1 VIENMVELVGIEPT
15 TFLAVLLAQLDLGSA
30 TSRSFPLR
38 AYWSRTRL
46 RSGGSN
52 SAVDVLRPG
61 SLASAFA
68 PTTSAGVDSP
78 IRPRVGPNEKIE
90 RGQIKLTEP
99 RDSSWLADRR
109 TVCGSSSFGGCISSC
124 GYSERTTV
132 VQEKSHAA

>member
-1 VIENMVELVGIEPT
+1 MVELVGIEPT

-52 SAVDVLRPG
+52 SAVDVLRSG

-78 IRPRVGPNEKIE
+78 IHPGADQMKRSKEAK
-90 RGQIKLTEP
+90 
-99 RDSSWLADRR
+99 SSWRN
-109 TVCGSSSFGGCISSC
+109 
-124 GYSERTTV
+124 
-132 VQEKSHAA
+132 HAIQVG

>member
-1 VIENMVELVGIEPT
+1 MVELVGIEPT

-30 TSRSFPLR
+30 TSRSFPLG

-68 PTTSAGVDSP
+68 PTTSAGGWFTDSP
-78 IRPRVGPNEKIE
+78 GGGTKWKDRKGPNQVDGTT
-90 RGQIKLTEP
+90 RFKLASGP
-99 RDSSWLADRR
+99 ANRLWFVLLWRLD
-109 TVCGSSSFGGCISSC
+109 
-124 GYSERTTV
+124 
-132 VQEKSHAA
+132 